1 MLNKVKYL
9 LLVIGLLFLIPACTA
24 EPTQQEL
31 AAEVA
36 AAKAAKAAAKAAKA
50 AAKAAKKE

>member
-1 MLNKVKYL
+1 MLNKVQYL

-36 AAKAAKAAAKAAKA
+36 AAKAAKAAAKAAK
-50 AAKAAKKE
+50 KE